1 MAQPSMTAVMGVDD
15 QQAQYAQQAYQPPQ
29 QYNPAMAMYG
39 QQMAGAP
46 VMGMP
51 PGAAPYP
58 LYGVPHGLGGDEPTP
73 IYRRWWFAFASGVAF
88 TLAGS
93 AFVYWKFL
101 RTK

>member
-1 MAQPSMTAVMGVDD
+1 MTQPSMTAVMGLED
-15 QQAQYAQQAYQPPQ
+15 QSRFAPQPAAPMA
-29 QYNPAMAMYG
+29 YNPSMAMYG

-46 VMGMP
+46 VMTMP

-58 LYGVPHGLGGDEPTP
+58 LYGVPHGLGADEPTP